1 MKKVSEA
8 KKENYYIK
16 IKKEKL
22 NDYIAEYLSSDFIGK
37 KKLKLKIYSLK
48 KLTAN
53 QKDSLWLLIVRSSK
67 I

>member
-37 KKLKLKIYSLK
+37 KKLKLKIYSLD
-48 KLTAN
+48 LDVS
-53 QKDSLWLLIVRSSK
+53 QKDALWLTVVRSSK